1 MLMHLREG
9 TLDHIL
15 FLVDSVW
22 EKRDLYIR
30 WPREQLLLLPGVT
43 RPTRKSES
51 QFHVYPPDVLDRL
64 RQAGV
69 TADPRSNG
77 PAVAAYCLAGGDRPL
92 RIAGR
97 GRRGWSAHH
106 IYDGRHPLRP
116 GLATTHAVKMGKLFT
131 EAAGLVAAHPI
142 ADALADEVPY
152 FAWLL
157 RQEAFRRFKLDPDG
171 VFAAKPQP

>member
-9 TLDHIL
+9 TPDHIL

-51 QFHVYPPDVLDRL
+51 QFHVYPPDVLDGL

-69 TADPRSNG
+69 PADPRSNG
-77 PAVAAYCLAGGDRPL
+77 PAVAAYCLAIASPAETARSESQDVAGGVGPFTIYMTVDTL
-92 RIAGR
+92 SGR
-97 GRRGWSAHH
+97 G
-106 IYDGRHPLRP
+106 
-116 GLATTHAVKMGKLFT
+116 
-131 EAAGLVAAHPI
+131 
-142 ADALADEVPY
+142 
-152 FAWLL
+152 
-157 RQEAFRRFKLDPDG
+157 
-171 VFAAKPQP
+171 